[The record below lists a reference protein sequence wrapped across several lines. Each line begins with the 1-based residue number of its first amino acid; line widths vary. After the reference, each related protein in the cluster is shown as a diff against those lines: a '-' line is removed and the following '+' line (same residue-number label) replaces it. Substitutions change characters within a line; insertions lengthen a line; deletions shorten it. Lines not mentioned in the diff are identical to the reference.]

1 MKQFYKLF
9 NQLRSILLISISS
22 MTIILCLVQII
33 LRYFTF
39 LSVRPFAWGDEIIRL
54 SSIWIIYLG
63 ISLGIKENAHFF
75 VDFFL
80 NKIKSN
86 KTLFI
91 VQLITDL
98 IVIGIFMIITVQ
110 GFKYALTNI
119 NSMLQNI
126 NISMAVF
133 YLSIPIGSCFCIFE
147 YLLKLIYGPNYS
159 QILLATTKKEGDK

>member
-1 MKQFYKLF
+1 
-9 NQLRSILLISISS
+9 

-80 NKIKSN
+80 NKIKSK

>member
-1 MKQFYKLF
+1 
-9 NQLRSILLISISS
+9 
-22 MTIILCLVQII
+22 MTILLCLVQII

-75 VDFFL
+75 VDYFL
-80 NKIKSN
+80 NRIKS
-86 KTLFI
+86 KRVLFI
-91 VQLITDL
+91 IQLITDL
-98 IVIGIFMIITVQ
+98 IVIGIFMIITIQ

-126 NISMAVF
+126 NISMAIF

-147 YLLKLIYGPNYS
+147 YILKLIYGSNYS
-159 QILLATTKKEGDK
+159 EILLGTTKKEGDK